1 MSIGRRFINLARSE
15 LNSLL
20 DKAREIDVDDKD
32 DDGDQPSDDSAF
44 ATYSDAELEKELQRR
59 KTEREAEARA
69 RKQRASAP
77 PRATAAAG
85 NDIRKAYMALELPE
99 GSDFGTVKKAY
110 RQLMRKY
117 HPDRHQRAPEKQQA
131 AHELTQRL
139 TDAYNRLKKHLGG

>member
-20 DKAREIDVDDKD
+20 DKARDIDVNDDEVE
-32 DDGDQPSDDSAF
+32 QPSDDSTF
-44 ATYSDAELEKELQRR
+44 STYSDAELEKELQRR
-59 KTEREAEARA
+59 KTERDAEARA

-77 PRATAAAG
+77 PRATAPAG

-99 GSDFGTVKKAY
+99 GADFDTVKKSY
-110 RQLMRKY
+110 RTLMRKY
-117 HPDRHQRAPEKQQA
+117 HPDRHQGAPEKQQA

-139 TDAYNRLKKHLGG
+139 TDAYNRLKRHLGG